1 MINFREIKEKRDF
14 EYIIKWMGRSDSYLF
29 VPSFIKSKENTVES
43 RWKDY
48 KSTNKKIFLIEY
60 NGKVVGEVDYDLEFP
75 HLIKNDKK
83 TAWLGI
89 VIGEEEAR
97 GKGIGRKAMEF
108 IEQKSREAGVKR
120 VELGCFEMNE
130 RAFELYKK
138 IGFVEIG
145 RIDNMT
151 EYNGKWWQ
159 DIRMEKDFE

>member
-1 MINFREIKEKRDF
+1 M
-14 EYIIKWMGRSDSYLF
+14 
-29 VPSFIKSKENTVES
+29 
-43 RWKDY
+43 
-48 KSTNKKIFLIEY
+48 
-60 NGKVVGEVDYDLEFP
+60 
-75 HLIKNDKK
+75 KNDKK

-120 VELGCFEMNE
+120 VELGCFEMNK

>member
-1 MINFREIKEKRDF
+1 
-14 EYIIKWMGRSDSYLF
+14 
-29 VPSFIKSKENTVES
+29 
-43 RWKDY
+43 
-48 KSTNKKIFLIEY
+48 
-60 NGKVVGEVDYDLEFP
+60 
-75 HLIKNDKK
+75 
-83 TAWLGI
+83 
-89 VIGEEEAR
+89 
-97 GKGIGRKAMEF
+97 MEF